1 MKNHL
6 FCRVLAA
13 LLICTAVIMCLAAC
27 QNKALT
33 PAGGTKA
40 PGTMVMVNVDY
51 HPFIIHGGSMYE
63 IADET
68 VSRAMIGKKLG
79 EITGNPPNCCTEEEY
94 RRLSL
99 LSYDERGGRLRFSR
113 RARRFTR

>member
-33 PAGGTKA
+33 PAGGTKT
-40 PGTMVMVNVDY
+40 PETMVMVNVDY

-79 EITGNPPNCCTEEEY
+79 EITGNPPNCCTEE
-94 RRLSL
+94 
-99 LSYDERGGRLRFSR
+99 
-113 RARRFTR
+113 